1 MTTADP
7 VRACAAALAAAG
19 VPSAEHDA
27 RRLAQWAAR
36 TDAAALAAEPRRLLD
51 DPAALRRLAW
61 ACGRRRDR
69 EPLQWIEG
77 EAAFRDFAVAVG
89 PGVLVPRPET
99 EMTAELALGQARRGD
114 RVLDCGTGSG
124 VLAIALARAGRNL
137 RVHATERSALARRW
151 AAWNFRRLAP
161 EVALHPGDFLAAAG
175 EFDLVVANPPYVD
188 ATVWQDCDVEARRDP
203 YGALVPDDG
212 DGLADVRRLL
222 ATLPARLATGGR
234 FVCEIGDDQADDASA
249 AAKAHGWKRVHVA
262 EDLAGRDRVLVARR
276 P

>member
-1 MTTADP
+1 MNGAGP
-7 VRACAAALAAAG
+7 VRDCAAALAAAG
-19 VPSAEHDA
+19 VPSPEHDA

-36 TDAAALAAEPRRLLD
+36 ADATALAVAPARLTD

-61 ACGRRRDR
+61 GCQRRRRR

-77 EAAFRDFAVAVG
+77 DAAFRDFTVHVG

-99 EMTAELALGQARRGD
+99 ELTAEVALQQARRGD

-124 VLAIALARAGRNL
+124 VLAITLARAGRNL

-161 EVALHPGDFLAAAG
+161 DVALHAGDFLAVAG
-175 EFDLVVANPPYVD
+175 AFDLVVANPPYVD
-188 ATVWQDCDVEARRDP
+188 AAAWVDCDVEARRDP
-203 YGALVPDDG
+203 YGALVPDGG
-212 DGLADVRRLL
+212 DGIADVARLL
-222 ATLPARLATGGR
+222 AALPAHMAPAGR
-234 FVCEIGDDQADDASA
+234 FVCEIGDDQADDATTA
-249 AAKAHGWKRVHVA
+249 ATAHGWTRVHVA
-262 EDLAGRDRVLVARR
+262 KDLAGRDRVLVARR